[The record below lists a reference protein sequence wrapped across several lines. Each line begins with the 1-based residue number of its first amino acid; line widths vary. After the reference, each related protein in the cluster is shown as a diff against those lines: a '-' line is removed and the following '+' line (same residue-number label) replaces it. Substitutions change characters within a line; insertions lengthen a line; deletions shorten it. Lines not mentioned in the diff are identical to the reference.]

1 MILPRHG
8 RVVLWGLAGVTGDSF
23 KHIWRHYAHA
33 LERLGKPVLWMED
46 REWNRVAIRPGDLV
60 FAVDVAVSHLG
71 RPVPGVDYL
80 LHNITEDHP
89 VRDGLDPD
97 RCVYLQVW
105 TADCAE
111 RGEAWGPVRRWDR
124 HSHVLYQ
131 PWGTD
136 LMPDEFYAPIYN
148 GESKMAAFVGSVW
161 DGHGQGNVDAIR
173 ELRDVLERH
182 GLEFVH
188 RSGVDDSTNA
198 ELVRAS
204 RIAPAVTGR
213 WQVEHE
219 YLPCRVWKNISYG
232 ALAVTNVPTFR
243 QLIGW
248 EPHGGIAEIVES
260 ALALHEDDY
269 LYLVR
274 RQQEIV
280 ARDYTY
286 ANSLAMIER
295 AFEEIR

>member
-1 MILPRHG
+1 MILPRHKS
-8 RVVLWGLAGVTGDSF
+8 VVLWGLAEPTGDSF
-23 KHIWRHYAHA
+23 RHIWRHFAHA
-33 LERLGKPVLWMED
+33 LERLDKPYVWVPDADEW
-46 REWNRVAIRPGDLV
+46 RESIRTGDLV
-60 FAVDVAVSHLG
+60 FAVDVAAQHLG
-71 RPVPGVDYL
+71 PPIPGADYL
-80 LHNITEDHP
+80 LHNILDSHP
-89 VRDGLDPD
+89 VRDGLDPG

-105 TADCAE
+105 TSDCAE
-111 RGEAWGPVRRWDR
+111 RGESWGPVRRWDS

-136 LMPDEFYAPIYN
+136 LMPDEFYPPIYN

-173 ELRDVLERH
+173 ELQVALERH

-188 RSGVDDSTNA
+188 RAGVDDSTNA

-204 RIAPAVTGR
+204 RIAPAVTGQ
-213 WQVEHE
+213 WQVQHE
-219 YLPCRVWKNISYG
+219 YLPCRVWKNVSYG

-260 ALALHEDDY
+260 ALALDEDDY

-274 RQQEIV
+274 QQQEIV

-286 ANSLAMIER
+286 ANSLATIER